1 MSTINNVFLLNNNGP
16 WTTKSNAELNVLFGL
31 DLDFIQK
38 IFLKYNKKELSKL
51 KTDIRGLRSYI
62 VKNIPLNSIGANE
75 WHKVRNEIA
84 IVVEGEI
91 EWSLMDTNGH
101 KKTFSLNENQGIYI
115 PNNIL
120 HTYRA
125 LQNNS
130 LILIIANT
138 QKKKKNANTH
148 DTYTI
153 DTFNNVIQK

>member
-138 QKKKKNANTH
+138 LFDPKNANTH